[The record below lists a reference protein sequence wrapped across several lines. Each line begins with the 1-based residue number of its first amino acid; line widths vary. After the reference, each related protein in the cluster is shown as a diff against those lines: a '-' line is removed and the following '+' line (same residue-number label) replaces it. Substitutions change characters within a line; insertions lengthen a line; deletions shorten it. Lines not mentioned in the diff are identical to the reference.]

1 VCSFASLDHEVM
13 LSILREHIHDNRFL
27 RLLFNLLKAGYLE
40 DWRVN
45 ATLIGTPQ
53 GGVGEPNP
61 Q

>member
-1 VCSFASLDHEVM
+1 M